1 MAEDL
6 TDNVVA
12 GVDQNGNT
20 ATFRTTFL
28 TGPAAHVQHVFA
40 ADPATGE
47 AIKPASQTDV
57 GALGTALASILTE
70 LGSKLEPADLAAL
83 ATAARQDAAKGVLDA
98 ILAAL
103 APVATAAAQGTGNA
117 SLAAIEGKLPAQVG
131 GKVPVTDPT
140 ALPLPAGAATA
151 AGVAEVRDRLPATAH
166 TQPLTDAQLRAAP
179 VAMEAAALPL
189 PAGAGTEA
197 SLDAIANLL
206 ALIADLLPRLTSNR
220 QAAVAIESG
229 SVGLAASQTLATLS
243 DMQRVGGQYVNGNA
257 LQGAG
262 LAVIY
267 NNVEVT

>member
-28 TGPAAHVQHVFA
+28 PGPAAHVQHVFA
-40 ADPATGE
+40 SDPATGE
-47 AIKPASQTDV
+47 AIKPASQADV
-57 GALGTALASILTE
+57 GALGTALASILAE
-70 LGSKLEPADLAAL
+70 LGGKLEPADLAAL

-103 APVATAAAQGTGNA
+103 APVATAA
-117 SLAAIEGKLPAQVG
+117 
-131 GKVPVTDPT
+131 
-140 ALPLPAGAATA
+140 
-151 AGVAEVRDRLPATAH
+151 GVAEVRDRLPAAPH
-166 TQPLTDAQLRAAP
+166 AQPLTDAQLRAAP

-229 SVGLAASQTLATLS
+229 SVGIAASQTLATLS
-243 DMQRVGGQYVNGNA
+243 DMQRVGGQYVNGHA
-257 LQGAG
+257 LNSAG
-262 LAVIY
+262 LALLY
-267 NNVEVT
+267 QQLEVT